1 MNQLIVALIVG
12 LLIFV
17 LANFLNAPH
26 WAAYLSGVLATFL
39 IAMK

>member
-12 LLIFV
+12 LLVFV
-17 LANFLNAPH
+17 LANILNAPH
-26 WAAYLSGVLATFL
+26 WAAYLSGVLATL